1 MESID
6 LIKALRE
13 ALKEALGV
21 NIPDKAMAYIIIFI
35 AGITLL
41 VVAIGICA
49 KIFKWISV
57 ACNNPWRKKKIK
69 EILSPDYLDQ
79 LKEQKY
85 FISTKFTTSPPHNL
99 DDPMEVERT
108 ESAKNLIDH
117 FLDKVLVEENTTN
130 RFFCI
135 LAGAGM
141 GKTTWTV
148 NLVTSYI
155 NRYKESTYPY
165 EIVLISLAHKDFA
178 DKVNQVDKKGNTIL
192 ILDALDEN
200 ADASNDLDSFMRNL
214 EHIIQDFRFVILT
227 SRTQFFPSEE
237 AEPYKT
243 GILKLSGGKGN
254 FVFHKMYISPF
265 SQEDVTAF
273 LKKKYKKRKRRRKA
287 ESIVKRCA
295 SLATRPLLL
304 SHLDDILESD
314 RDYITLYDIYTALI
328 EAWIKREVLFIKGV
342 EDEGLR
348 RKLYDFSLNF
358 AFELFKN
365 REQST
370 NMRMTKSHYEEF
382 ISTHNYT
389 DYNFSGRSLINRD
402 AEGTLKFSHKTFY
415 EYFLAI
421 AKIYDPE
428 LELPDSGYEL
438 AWTFYEQIVRGKL
451 KNVQSMGVALI
462 EDDVMLCHRRLGSV
476 DFDYRWLSKVVPIR
490 RVGVVPSILINNT
503 NNFVTWLMT
512 SEVEIIDILGY
523 ENENL
528 KKLLSLPSLKEVNIL
543 RSSKSSSKGR
553 QQMQKLEEK
562 GIRVIESKWYPS
574 PYSNRSIYYA
584 RRTDD
589 DVLTMRTIV
598 ESYLYFLRTQNST
611 KSIEYFVKSN
621 SVINIKIE
629 EITKEGN

>member
-13 ALKEALGV
+13 ALKEAFGV
-21 NIPDKAMAYIIIFI
+21 IVPDKVMAYIIIFI
-35 AGITLL
+35 AGIALL
-41 VVAIGICA
+41 IVAISICV
-49 KIFKWISV
+49 KIYKWVSV
-57 ACNNPWRKKKIK
+57 AWNNPWRKKKIK

-79 LKEQKY
+79 LKEQEY

-117 FLDKVLVEENTTN
+117 FVDKVLVEDNTTN

-155 NRYKESTYPY
+155 NRYKENTYPY

-178 DKVNQVDKKGNTIL
+178 DKVNQVNLKGNTIL

-200 ADASNDLDSFMRNL
+200 ADASNNLDSFMRNL

-243 GILKLSGGKGN
+243 GILKLSGEKGN

-265 SQEDVTAF
+265 SQEDVAAF
-273 LKKKYKKRKRRRKA
+273 LKKKYKKRKRRKKA

-304 SHLDDILESD
+304 SHLDDILDSD
-314 RDYITLYDIYTALI
+314 RDYLSLYDIYTALI
-328 EAWIKREVLFIKGV
+328 EAWVKREVLFIKGV
-342 EDEGLR
+342 EDDELR
-348 RKLYDFSLNF
+348 KKLYDFSLNF
-358 AFELFKN
+358 ALELFKN

-370 NMRMTKSHYEEF
+370 NMRMIKSNYEEF

-415 EYFLAI
+415 EYFLAN
-421 AKIYDPE
+421 AKIYNPD
-428 LELPDSGYEL
+428 LDLPDSGYEL
-438 AWTFYEQIVRGKL
+438 AWTFYEQIVRRKL
-451 KNVQSMGVALI
+451 KNVLSMGVALVD
-462 EDDVMLCHRRLGSV
+462 DDVMLCHRRLGSV
-476 DFDYRWLSKVVPIR
+476 DFDYRWLSKIVPIR
-490 RVGVVPSILINNT
+490 RVGVVPSILVNNT
-503 NNFVTWLMT
+503 NNFTTWLQT
-512 SEVEIIDILGY
+512 SDVETIDILGY

-528 KKLLSLPSLKEVNIL
+528 KKLLCIPNLKEVNIL
-543 RSSKSSSKGR
+543 RTSRLSSKGR
-553 QQMQKLEEK
+553 QQMQKLEDN
-562 GIRVIESKWYPS
+562 GIAIIESKWYPS
-574 PYSNRSIYYA
+574 PYNSRPVYYM
-584 RRTDD
+584 RRMEDD
-589 DVLTMRTIV
+589 SSSVRTIM
-598 ESYLYFLRTQNST
+598 ESYLSFLRTQNST

-621 SVINIKIE
+621 SIVNIKIE
-629 EITKEGN
+629 EITKG